1 METVLRALPGVNDC
15 AVVGRPGPSGES
27 QVWAFVEAR
36 ADEFDAAA
44 LRRRAGELLMTVKVP
59 SVIRRVD
66 QLPRT
71 GSGKIRRGLLIED
84 GA

>member
-1 METVLRALPGVNDC
+1 METVLRALPGVDDC
-15 AVVGRPGPSGES
+15 AVVGRPGPSGET
-27 QVWAFVEAR
+27 QVWAFVEAG

-66 QLPRT
+66 RLPRT